1 MYQDLFHRIGMTKFW
16 YLSERSAKLLQEFI
30 ILGNEGYSSMRITH
44 RVNYDTGEILS
55 DEVCLSV
62 DFDDSAILHDV
73 CEYARSLS

>member
-1 MYQDLFHRIGMTKFW
+1 
-16 YLSERSAKLLQEFI
+16 
-30 ILGNEGYSSMRITH
+30 MRITH

-62 DFDDSAILHDV
+62 DFDDSVILHDV